1 MKRTTLILLYAT
13 CLAAL
18 SLTMLTSP
26 AVTVSAAEQPSKDHL
41 KFEMLTLSWDTY
53 SVDAGYA
60 IEAALDEIG
69 IDIVVKELDDDIYYP
84 QVYENGYYD
93 EYGGTVVNQYRDYEI
108 YEMSSGFS
116 PTPTRSYLD
125 FHSTNDYPW
134 GDNHAWF
141 HNTTM
146 DTNLDNLMSAT
157 SSAAVQTALNNIQQ
171 IAAENLPV
179 LPLFIS
185 TDSHLVRD
193 TWEGFVINPGGIL
206 TVWNIWSI
214 MNMTSATD
222 DTFDMAYPSA
232 PSHFNPFLAVDAR
245 SGWVHALV
253 YEPLVYF
260 DEKGLPIPWL
270 AESFTPSTDGLST
283 NFTIRDGVKWHDGTN
298 FTAEDVKFSLDLY
311 SSDEA
316 ASTNV
321 YAEKIAS
328 VEIGGSDNR
337 TVIVTRTEPQAWT
350 TTEIGGLSMLQKATW
365 EGLNIT
371 AEELDDPASISSVV
385 GTGPFKYVA
394 GAEGGPYTF
403 DKNPYYWY
411 TGNTTAGM
419 PNMGSG
425 KALAVGT
432 YPSTDHVKIWVIDSE
447 DSRVEAIQ
455 NGDADSERY
464 ECSNAAIETVSGTGY
479 EHVKVINAGASR
491 WDYYMTFN
499 TALKPL
505 DDLVVRQAIAHAL
518 DLDAIAEAARGDYAV
533 VSESVVPESFFP
545 GYYNPNVKKYSYN
558 VELANK
564 MLDDAGYEDV
574 DDDGVRDIPGWEE
587 EDSPGFELI
596 LVLAGMLAAIPL
608 IRKKK

>member
-1 MKRTTLILLYAT
+1 A
-13 CLAAL
+13 
-18 SLTMLTSP
+18 P
-26 AVTVSAAEQPSKDHL
+26 AVTVSAASQPSKDHL
-41 KFEMLTLSWDTY
+41 KFDMLTLSWDTY

-60 IEAALDEIG
+60 IEAALEEIG
-69 IDIVVKELDDDIYYP
+69 IDIVVKETDDDIFYP
-84 QVYENGYYD
+84 QVYEKGYYD
-93 EYGGTVVNQYRDYEI
+93 EFGGSVVEEYRDYEI

-125 FHSTNDYPW
+125 FHSTNDYDW

-141 HNTTM
+141 HNTSM
-146 DTNLDNLMSAT
+146 DTNLDNLMAAT

-179 LPLFIS
+179 IPLFIS
-185 TDSHLVRD
+185 TDSHLMRD
-193 TWEGFVINPGGIL
+193 AWEGFVINPGGIL

-214 MNMTSATD
+214 INMTSGGAD

-232 PSHFNPFLAVDAR
+232 PSHFNPFLSVDAR
-245 SGWVHALV
+245 SGWVQALV
-253 YEPLVYF
+253 YEPLVYW

-270 AESFTPSTDGLST
+270 AESFTGSTDGLT
-283 NFTIRDGVKWHDGTN
+283 MNFTIRDGVKWHDGTN
-298 FTAEDVKFSLDLY
+298 FTAEDAKFSIDLY

-316 ASTNV
+316 AATNV

-328 VEIGGSDNR
+328 VEIASDNK
-337 TVIVTRTEPQAWT
+337 TVIVTRTESQAWT
-350 TTEIGGLSMLQKATW
+350 ATEIGGLSMLQKATW
-365 EGLNIT
+365 DGLNIT
-371 AEELDDPASISSVV
+371 AEELDDPSEISYVV
-385 GTGPFKYVA
+385 GTGPFEYVA

-403 DKNPYYWY
+403 DKNADYWF

-432 YPSTDHVKIWVIDSE
+432 YPKADHVKITVIEGESN
-447 DSRVEAIQ
+447 RVTAMK
-455 NGDADSERY
+455 NGDADTERY
-464 ECSNAAIETVSGTGY
+464 ECSNAAIETVSGSDY
-479 EHVKVINAGASR
+479 ANVRVIDAGASR
-491 WDYYMTFN
+491 WDYYMTLN
-499 TALKPL
+499 TGLKPL

-533 VSESVVPESFFP
+533 ISESVVPEGFFP
-545 GYYNPNVKKYSYN
+545 GYYNQNVKKYAYN
-558 VELANK
+558 VNLANQ

-574 DDDGVRDIPGWEE
+574 DGDGTRDIPGWEE